1 MAFAKRGARVVVVA
15 RRGDRLEAL
24 AERIERAGGSAL
36 AWTLDV
42 TDTAKVE
49 KLPGI
54 VKELTGRP
62 ADVLV
67 NNAGVPGG
75 GAFVDLTHEQID
87 RVIELNVA
95 SLMHTTRAF
104 LPGMLRRGRGHVVNV
119 ASLAGRFAPPGTAV
133 YTASKHAV
141 VAFSESLNYDTAD
154 RGVLVT
160 AVNPGL

>member
-75 GAFVDLTHEQID
+75 GAFVELSHEQID
-87 RVIELNVA
+87 AIVA
-95 SLMHTTRAF
+95 VNLRAVLHATRAF
-104 LPGMLRRGRGHVVNV
+104 LPGMLRRGHGHIVNV

-133 YTASKHAV
+133 YAATKHGV
-141 VAFSESLNYDTAD
+141 VAFSESLHYDTEP
-154 RGVLVT
+154 
-160 AVNPGL
+160 N